1 MRDLP
6 IDDQVGT
13 LKRTCDVAE
22 AALADVVEVAR
33 HEGHDRV
40 LGIDVRVDLL
50 HRVGGL
56 VPGVRDGGSDH
67 LAHEA
72 HPLASEDRAGGR
84 DRAGG
89 GQVDGER
96 TARTLEVR
104 RGENGGAGGCLI
116 DDVSDPPACDRAAQQ
131 RDVQAAIR
139 PEVVD
144 ESAQTAKEGAILEPL
159 DAAAYLFRHVAK
171 VSVIDAHWMAV
182 ARGDEP
188 ADLVVSG
195 GHVLSVF
202 TKEWLDVD
210 VAIQDGHVVG
220 LGRYEGR
227 EQLEVSGAYL
237 VPGFI
242 DAHMH
247 LESSKLM
254 VDEFARA
261 VLVHGTTA
269 VVADPHEIANVLGT
283 DGIHWLLDCCED
295 LPLDVYVMASSCVPA
310 SQFESPRRP
319 FTTGDIESLLRR
331 SRTIGIAEMMNF
343 PGVIGGRE
351 SELAKLETGLTDH
364 VDGHAPGVRGPAL
377 NAYVAA
383 GIGSDHEAMTFEEA
397 LEKRRLGMWVLLRE
411 ASIAR
416 NLRDLLPLVKR
427 YGTERCAFC
436 TDDREPDFI
445 VEQGHI
451 NQMVR
456 VAVEE
461 GVSPED
467 ALVMATIN
475 PATCHR
481 LWHLGAIA
489 PGYQADILVMD
500 DLKTFNPRQV
510 LKRGAPP
517 RHVKVE
523 VPDWV
528 RQTVSLA
535 PLAATSFRVAAG
547 PKKIRVMRVI
557 PAQLVTGVESV
568 EPTVEDGCIVAD
580 AARDLVKIA
589 VVERHHASGRIG
601 LGFAT
606 NVGLKRGA
614 FASTVA
620 HDAHNIV
627 LLGVDD
633 RDMAVCATRLA
644 EIGGGIVI
652 AEGGR
657 AVEELPLPVAG
668 LMSDRPL
675 AEVDERLRSM
685 ERRLNSMGVTMT
697 SPFMTLSFLALSVIP
712 ELKITDRGLV
722 DVGRFE
728 LVPLGIE

>member
-1 MRDLP
+1 
-6 IDDQVGT
+6 
-13 LKRTCDVAE
+13 
-22 AALADVVEVAR
+22 
-33 HEGHDRV
+33 
-40 LGIDVRVDLL
+40 
-50 HRVGGL
+50 
-56 VPGVRDGGSDH
+56 
-67 LAHEA
+67 
-72 HPLASEDRAGGR
+72 
-84 DRAGG
+84 
-89 GQVDGER
+89 
-96 TARTLEVR
+96 
-104 RGENGGAGGCLI
+104 
-116 DDVSDPPACDRAAQQ
+116 
-131 RDVQAAIR
+131 
-139 PEVVD
+139 
-144 ESAQTAKEGAILEPL
+144 
-159 DAAAYLFRHVAK
+159 
-171 VSVIDAHWMAV
+171 MAV

-188 ADLVVSG
+188 ADVVLSG

-210 VAIQDGHVVG
+210 VAVQDGHVVG

-227 EQLEVSGAYL
+227 ERLDAAGAFL

-247 LESSKLM
+247 IESSKLM

-261 VLVHGTTA
+261 VLAHGTTA

-295 LPLDVYVMASSCVPA
+295 IPLDVFVMASSCVPA
-310 SQFESPRRP
+310 SRFESPRRP

-331 SRTIGIAEMMNF
+331 SRTIGVAEMMNF
-343 PGVIGGRE
+343 PGVIAGDAA
-351 SELAKLETGLTDH
+351 ELAKLTTGLTNH

-377 NAYVAA
+377 NAYIAA
-383 GIGSDHEAMTFEEA
+383 GIGSDHEAVTFEEA

-416 NLRDLLPLVKR
+416 NLRDLLPLIKR
-427 YGTERCAFC
+427 YGTDRCAFC
-436 TDDREPDFI
+436 TDDREPDII

-461 GVSPED
+461 GISPED
-467 ALVMATIN
+467 AVVMATIN
-475 PATCHR
+475 PATYHR
-481 LWHLGAIA
+481 LWQLGAIA
-489 PGYQADILVMD
+489 PGYQADILVLD
-500 DLKTFNPRQV
+500 DLKSFRPRQV

-523 VPDWV
+523 VPEWV

-535 PLAATSFRVAAG
+535 PLDATTFRIPAG

-557 PAQLVTGVESV
+557 PAQLLTGVEAV
-568 EPTVEDGCIVAD
+568 EPKVMEGCLVAD
-580 AARDLVKIA
+580 TARDLVKIA
-589 VVERHHASGRIG
+589 VLERHHATGRVG

-606 NVGLKRGA
+606 NVGLKGGA

-627 LLGVDD
+627 VLGVDD
-633 RDMAVCATRLA
+633 RDMAACATRLA
-644 EIGGGIVI
+644 EIGGGIVV

-657 AVEELPLPVAG
+657 VVEELPLPIAG

-675 AEVDERLRSM
+675 AQVHELLRSM
-685 ERRLNSMGVTMT
+685 ERRLTAMGVTMA

-722 DVGRFE
+722 DVSRFE

>member
-1 MRDLP
+1 
-6 IDDQVGT
+6 
-13 LKRTCDVAE
+13 
-22 AALADVVEVAR
+22 
-33 HEGHDRV
+33 
-40 LGIDVRVDLL
+40 
-50 HRVGGL
+50 
-56 VPGVRDGGSDH
+56 
-67 LAHEA
+67 
-72 HPLASEDRAGGR
+72 
-84 DRAGG
+84 
-89 GQVDGER
+89 
-96 TARTLEVR
+96 
-104 RGENGGAGGCLI
+104 
-116 DDVSDPPACDRAAQQ
+116 
-131 RDVQAAIR
+131 
-139 PEVVD
+139 
-144 ESAQTAKEGAILEPL
+144 
-159 DAAAYLFRHVAK
+159 
-171 VSVIDAHWMAV
+171 MAV

-188 ADLVVSG
+188 ADLVLSG
-195 GHVLSVF
+195 GHVFSVF

-210 VAIQDGHVVG
+210 VAIHDGFVAG

-227 EQLEVSGAYL
+227 ERLEVDGAYL

-247 LESSKLM
+247 IESSKLM

-261 VLVHGTTA
+261 VLAHGTTA

-283 DGIHWLLDCCED
+283 DGIHWLLDCCAD
-295 LPLDVYVMASSCVPA
+295 VPLDVFVMASSCVPA

-343 PGVIGGRE
+343 PGVIAGSP
-351 SELAKLETGLTDH
+351 SELAKLSTGLTSH

-377 NAYVAA
+377 NAYIVA
-383 GIGSDHEAMTFEEA
+383 GIGSDHESFTFEEA

-445 VEQGHI
+445 VEHGHI

-456 VAVEE
+456 VAVDE

-467 ALVMATIN
+467 ALVMATLN
-475 PATCHR
+475 AALCHR
-481 LWHLGAIA
+481 LWRLGAIA
-489 PGYQADILVMD
+489 PGYQADILVLD
-500 DLKTFNPRQV
+500 DLKSFRPRNV
-510 LKRGAPP
+510 LKRGAEP
-517 RHVKVE
+517 RFVKLVAPE
-523 VPDWV
+523 WV

-535 PLAATSFRVAAG
+535 PVDASSFRIAAG

-557 PAQLVTGVESV
+557 PAQLITGTEVV
-568 EPTVEDGCIVAD
+568 EPAVRDGCVVAD
-580 AARDLVKIA
+580 PSRDLVKIA
-589 VVERHHASGRIG
+589 VLERHHASGRIG

-627 LLGVDD
+627 VLGVDD
-633 RDMAVCATRLA
+633 RDMAACAMRLA

-652 AEGGR
+652 VEGGR
-657 AVEELPLPVAG
+657 VVEELPLPIAG

-675 AEVDERLRSM
+675 AEVHDRLQSM
-685 ERRLNSMGVTMT
+685 EKTLRGMGVTMAA
-697 SPFMTLSFLALSVIP
+697 PFMTLSFLALSVIP

-722 DVGRFE
+722 DVNRFE
-728 LVPLGIE
+728 LVPLGVE

>member
-1 MRDLP
+1 
-6 IDDQVGT
+6 
-13 LKRTCDVAE
+13 
-22 AALADVVEVAR
+22 
-33 HEGHDRV
+33 
-40 LGIDVRVDLL
+40 
-50 HRVGGL
+50 
-56 VPGVRDGGSDH
+56 
-67 LAHEA
+67 
-72 HPLASEDRAGGR
+72 
-84 DRAGG
+84 
-89 GQVDGER
+89 
-96 TARTLEVR
+96 
-104 RGENGGAGGCLI
+104 
-116 DDVSDPPACDRAAQQ
+116 
-131 RDVQAAIR
+131 
-139 PEVVD
+139 
-144 ESAQTAKEGAILEPL
+144 
-159 DAAAYLFRHVAK
+159 
-171 VSVIDAHWMAV
+171 MAV

-188 ADLVVSG
+188 ADLVLAG
-195 GHVLSVF
+195 GRVLSVF

-210 VAIQDGHVVG
+210 VAVVDGHVVG
-220 LGRYEGR
+220 LGSYEGR
-227 EQLEVSGAYL
+227 DRLDVSGAYL

-247 LESSKLM
+247 IESSKLT

-261 VLVHGTTA
+261 VLAHGTTT

-283 DGIHWLLDCCED
+283 DGIHWLLDCCSD

-310 SQFESPRRP
+310 SRFESPRRP
-319 FTTGDIESLLRR
+319 FTPGDIESLLRR
-331 SRTIGIAEMMNF
+331 HRTIGVAEMMNF
-343 PGVIGGRE
+343 PGVIAGQEG
-351 SELAKLETGLTDH
+351 ELAKLSTGLTDH

-377 NAYVAA
+377 NAYLAA
-383 GIGSDHEAMTFEEA
+383 GIRSDHEATTFEEA
-397 LEKRRLGMWVLLRE
+397 LEKRRLGMWVMLRE

-427 YGTERCAFC
+427 YGTERCMFC

-467 ALVMATIN
+467 AVVMATTN
-475 PATCHR
+475 PATYHR

-489 PGYQADILVMD
+489 PGYQADILVLD
-500 DLKTFNPRQV
+500 DLKSFRPRQV
-510 LKRGAPP
+510 LKRGAAP
-517 RHVKVE
+517 RFVKLE

-528 RQTVSLA
+528 RQTVNLSPVDA
-535 PLAATSFRVAAG
+535 GSFRIPAG
-547 PKKIRVMRVI
+547 AKKVRVIRVI
-557 PAQLVTGVESV
+557 PAQLLTVAEVA
-568 EPTVEDGCIVAD
+568 EPCVKDGALVAD
-580 AARDLVKIA
+580 PSRDLVKIA
-589 VVERHHASGRIG
+589 VVERHHASGRVG

-620 HDAHNIV
+620 HDAHNVV

-633 RDMAVCATRLA
+633 HDMAACTMRLA

-657 AVEELPLPVAG
+657 VVEELPLPVAG
-668 LMSDRPL
+668 LMSDQPL
-675 AEVDERLRSM
+675 ASVHERLRSM
-685 ERRLNSMGVTMT
+685 ERRLVAMGVTLA

-722 DVGRFE
+722 DVTRFE
-728 LVPLGIE
+728 LVPLGVE